1 MNESD
6 EGSSGGDVIYDVNL
20 EDKDAADTDDA
31 EIASRSQN
39 LVSGVGTSSS
49 VRPRR
54 SMV

>member
-6 EGSSGGDVIYDVNL
+6 EGSNGVDVIYDVNL
-20 EDKDAADTDDA
+20 EDKDADTDDA

-39 LVSGVGTSSS
+39 LVSGVEASSS
-49 VRPRR
+49 VRPRC